1 MSDKRFALLIDSDNI
16 SAKYIDCILDEMT
29 KHGVATYRRIYGDF
43 TSNQMH
49 RWKSE
54 LAERSITPIQ
64 QFQNTTGKNATDS
77 ALIIDAMDILYT
89 GNVEGF
95 CLVSSDGDFTRLA
108 SRLRESGMEVIG
120 MGESKTPKSFKAACS
135 VFTNIE
141 LLTETDSDGKEKQVK
156 KNVVKKKKIADAIV
170 EIITT
175 NENNGRDTGL
185 GEIGSTLLKKYSD
198 FDVRNYGYSSLSRFI
213 EEIDNFELR
222 RNKTSISV
230 VLKNDVDEIEEFTVE
245 TVRKAGV
252 TGIDIGL
259 LAQKIYD
266 HYPNFKAKKLGY
278 STFQKFVHSLQEL
291 QVENLGN
298 NQKNVYM
305 RRKS

>member
-1 MSDKRFALLIDSDNI
+1 MNDKRFAVLIDSDNI

-29 KHGVATYRRIYGDF
+29 KHGVVTYRRIYGDF

-49 RWKSE
+49 RWRNE
-54 LAERSITPIQ
+54 LAERCITPIQ

-77 ALIIDAMDILYT
+77 ALIIDAMDILYA

-95 CLVSSDGDFTRLA
+95 CIVSSDGDFTRLA

-120 MGESKTPKSFKAACS
+120 MGENKTPKSFKAACS
-135 VFTNIE
+135 LFTNIE
-141 LLTETDSDGKEKQVK
+141 LLVDSDSDRNSSRQEK

-175 NENNGRDTGL
+175 NENDGRETGL
-185 GEIGSTLLKKYSD
+185 GEIGSALVKKYSD
-198 FDVRNYGYSSLSRFI
+198 FDVRNYGYSSLYRFI

-230 VLKNDVDEIEEFTVE
+230 SLKNDATEIEQFAVTTVK
-245 TVRKAGV
+245 KAGV

-259 LAQKIYD
+259 LAQKIHD
-266 HYPNFKAKKLGY
+266 HYPNFKVKKLGY
-278 STFQKFVHSLQEL
+278 STFQKFVHSIREL
-291 QVENLGN
+291 QIENVGG

-305 RRKS
+305 RK

>member
-43 TSNQMH
+43 TSKQMH

-64 QFQNTTGKNATDS
+64 QFQNTIGKNATDS

-141 LLTETDSDGKEKQVK
+141 LLTEPDSDGREKQVK

-185 GEIGSTLLKKYSD
+185 GEIGSTLLKK
-198 FDVRNYGYSSLSRFI
+198 
-213 EEIDNFELR
+213 
-222 RNKTSISV
+222 
-230 VLKNDVDEIEEFTVE
+230 
-245 TVRKAGV
+245 
-252 TGIDIGL
+252 
-259 LAQKIYD
+259 
-266 HYPNFKAKKLGY
+266 
-278 STFQKFVHSLQEL
+278 
-291 QVENLGN
+291 
-298 NQKNVYM
+298 
-305 RRKS
+305 

>member
-1 MSDKRFALLIDSDNI
+1 LIDKRFALLIDSDNI

-43 TSNQMH
+43 TSKQMH
-49 RWKSE
+49 RWRSE

-64 QFQNTTGKNATDS
+64 QFQNTIGKNATDS

-135 VFTNIE
+135 VFTDIK
-141 LLTETDSDGKEKQVK
+141 LLLDLETEKGTEKQEK

-230 VLKNDVDEIEEFTVE
+230 VLKNDITEIETFTVE
-245 TVRKAGV
+245 TVKKAGV

-259 LAQKIYD
+259 LAQKLYD

-278 STFQKFVHSLQEL
+278 STFQKFVAGISQLQI
-291 QVENLGN
+291 ENLGN
-298 NQKNVYM
+298 NQKNVYLK
-305 RRKS
+305 R

>member
-1 MSDKRFALLIDSDNI
+1 MNDKRFAVLIDSDNI
-16 SAKYIDCILDEMT
+16 SARYIDCILDEMT
-29 KHGVATYRRIYGDF
+29 RHGVATYRRIYGDF

-49 RWKSE
+49 RWRNE
-54 LAERSITPIQ
+54 LAERCITPIQ

-89 GNVEGF
+89 GSVEGF
-95 CLVSSDGDFTRLA
+95 CIVSSDGDFTRLA

-120 MGESKTPKSFKAACS
+120 MGEGKTPKSFKAACS

-141 LLTETDSDGKEKQVK
+141 LLIEGDSEKNTSKQEK

-175 NENNGRDTGL
+175 NENNGKDTGL
-185 GEIGSTLLKKYSD
+185 GEIGSALVKKYSD

-213 EEIDNFELR
+213 EDIDNFELR
-222 RNKTSISV
+222 RNNTSISV
-230 VLKNDVDEIEEFTVE
+230 ILKSNLAEIEEYAVATVQ
-245 TVRKAGV
+245 KAGV
-252 TGIDIGL
+252 TGIGIGH
-259 LAQKIYD
+259 LAQKIHD
-266 HYPNFKAKKLGY
+266 HYPDFKVKKLGY
-278 STFQKFVHSLQEL
+278 STFQKFVQSIRKLQI
-291 QVENLGN
+291 ENVGE

-305 RRKS
+305 KK

>member
-1 MSDKRFALLIDSDNI
+1 MNDKRFAVLIDSDNI

-29 KHGVATYRRIYGDF
+29 KHGVVTYRRIYGDF

-49 RWKSE
+49 RWRNE
-54 LAERSITPIQ
+54 LAERCITPIQ

-77 ALIIDAMDILYT
+77 ALIIDAMDILYA

-95 CLVSSDGDFTRLA
+95 CIVSSDGDFTRLA

-120 MGESKTPKSFKAACS
+120 MGENKTPKSFKAACS
-135 VFTNIE
+135 LFTNIE
-141 LLTETDSDGKEKQVK
+141 LLVDSDSDRNSSRQEK

-175 NENNGRDTGL
+175 NENDGRETGL
-185 GEIGSTLLKKYSD
+185 GEIGSALVKKYSD

-230 VLKNDVDEIEEFTVE
+230 SLKNDATEIEQFAVTTVK
-245 TVRKAGV
+245 KAGV

-259 LAQKIYD
+259 LAQKIHD
-266 HYPNFKAKKLGY
+266 HYPNFKVKKLGY
-278 STFQKFVHSLQEL
+278 STFQKFVHSIRDLQI
-291 QVENLGN
+291 ENVGG

-305 RRKS
+305 RK

>member
-1 MSDKRFALLIDSDNI
+1 MSDRRFALLIDSDNI

-29 KHGVATYRRIYGDF
+29 KYGVATYRRIYGDF

-54 LAERSITPIQ
+54 LAERSIMPIQ
-64 QFQNTTGKNATDS
+64 QFQNTIGKNATDS

-120 MGESKTPKSFKAACS
+120 MGEGKAPKSFKAACS
-135 VFTNIE
+135 VFTDIK
-141 LLTETDSDGKEKQVK
+141 LLIDTETDKDTEKGEK

-170 EIITT
+170 GIITT
-175 NENNGRDTGL
+175 NENNGKVTGL

-222 RNKTSISV
+222 RSNNSISV
-230 VLKNDVDEIEEFTVE
+230 VLKSNIKEVEAFTVE
-245 TVRKAGV
+245 TVRKAGEA
-252 TGIDIGL
+252 GIGISI
-259 LAQKIYD
+259 LAQKLYD
-266 HYPNFKAKKLGY
+266 HFPNFKVKKLGY
-278 STFQKFVHSLQEL
+278 STFQKFIHSISGL
-291 QVENLGN
+291 QVKNLGN
-298 NQKNVYM
+298 NQKNVYI
-305 RRKS
+305 K